1 MSAVVGENII
11 EIKPADS
18 DFISCAEVESH
29 NFAGVRVDYIIYIIN
44 GERVADGTLNGGGCA
59 VEIDE
64 HTVAGADCECIIA
77 ECNSLPGS
85 RGNSAVKQSYSS
97 RAVNF
102 GLRGGCVYGKSI
114 VAGYVKSSGTRG
126 NGSICG
132 D

>member
-11 EIKPADS
+11 DIKPADS

-29 NFAGVRVDYIIYIIN
+29 NFAGVRVDFIIYIVN

-59 VEIDE
+59 VEIDK
-64 HTVAGADCECIIA
+64 HISGADCECIIA
-77 ECNSLPGS
+77 KFNSLPS
-85 RGNSAVKQSYSS
+85 RRVDSAVKQSYRS

-126 NGSICG
+126 NGGICG

>member
-11 EIKPADS
+11 DIKPADS

-59 VEIDE
+59 VEIDK
-64 HTVAGADCECIIA
+64 HIAGADCECIIA
-77 ECNSLPGS
+77 EFNSLPS
-85 RGNSAVKQSYSS
+85 RRGDSAVKQSYRS

-102 GLRGGCVYGKSI
+102 GLSGGCVYGKSI
-114 VAGYVKSSGTRG
+114 VAGYVKSSVACG
-126 NGSICG
+126 NGGICG